1 MSSYK
6 FLLYVNASYLWM
18 YVHTYFIFV
27 IYFFTCLIINL
38 IR

>member
-18 YVHTYFIFV
+18 YVHTCFIFMLFLSLPV
-27 IYFFTCLIINL
+27 LLLI
-38 IR
+38 